1 MSEKLLDELQEV
13 DQEELESREE
23 DSEFGECENCGCTL
37 NYLPSGS
44 WGVGY
49 VCIPCAKELRGEYE

>member
-1 MSEKLLDELQEV
+1 LQQNQLQKV
-13 DQEELESREE
+13 DQEDLELQEE
-23 DSEFGECENCGCTL
+23 DSEFGECGNCGCTL

-44 WGVGY
+44 WSVGY